1 MYKKIIDSKN
11 ISIMSITT
19 SYLAIFILIG
29 IALINVL
36 WFFLLP
42 AKGERNPT
50 VRLISDMERAIKSSE
65 DAESANWNI
74 LRRKVKQYQLD
85 FNLLRDNSGL
95 NQEDSVKLDSVLKAL
110 GYFAEGSWRFNEMG
124 EDPERADSLYRKS
137 LDSLENLSGQSSK
150 ITVILENE
158 NQKQI
163 NIGDSI
169 ADLRNLVQDQ
179 IQYLEQT
186 QGI

>member
-1 MYKKIIDSKN
+1 
-11 ISIMSITT
+11 
-19 SYLAIFILIG
+19 
-29 IALINVL
+29 
-36 WFFLLP
+36 
-42 AKGERNPT
+42 
-50 VRLISDMERAIKSSE
+50 
-65 DAESANWNI
+65 
-74 LRRKVKQYQLD
+74 
-85 FNLLRDNSGL
+85 
-95 NQEDSVKLDSVLKAL
+95 
-110 GYFAEGSWRFNEMG
+110 MG
-124 EDPERADSLYRKS
+124 EDPERAASLYRKS